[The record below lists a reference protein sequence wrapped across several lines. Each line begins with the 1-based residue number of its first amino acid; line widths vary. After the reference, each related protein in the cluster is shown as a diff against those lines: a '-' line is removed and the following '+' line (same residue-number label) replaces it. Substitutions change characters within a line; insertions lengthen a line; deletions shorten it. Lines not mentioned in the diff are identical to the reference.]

1 MYQALVKKYSGNT
14 LVEVMVA
21 LALTSFAATL
31 AVVIFLNIQKST
43 LPFFRIKG
51 VELAEKYMEESIRMH
66 DYFDKTS
73 EENGFTIKKKVY
85 RHAIYQD
92 CSTILITVWTP
103 DQKKIAELESTIYA
117 D

>member
-1 MYQALVKKYSGNT
+1 MHQALIKKYRGNT

-43 LPFFRIKG
+43 LPFFKIKG
-51 VELAEKYMEESIRMH
+51 TELAIKYMEESILKH

-73 EENGFTIKKKVY
+73 EENGFTIKKKVT
-85 RHAIYQD
+85 RHTVYQD
-92 CSTILITVWTP
+92 CSTITISVWTV
-103 DQKKIAELESTIYA
+103 DQKKIAELQTTLYA